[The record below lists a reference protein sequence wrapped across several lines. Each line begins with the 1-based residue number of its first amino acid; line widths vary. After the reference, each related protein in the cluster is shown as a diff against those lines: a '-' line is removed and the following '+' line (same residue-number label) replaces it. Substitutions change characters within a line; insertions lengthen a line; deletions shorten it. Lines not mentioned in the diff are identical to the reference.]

1 MIILSPELARRAAS
15 ASTTLP
21 EEPLDNDAAVA
32 RLHAVS
38 ARDETLCKIA
48 SLVRAV
54 LDEQGFVQVRG
65 IQGPE
70 ARRLF
75 PVIATLLGSPYIDP
89 AEGSAVIG
97 AHVRPNE
104 ALMGNQLRHLPLH
117 TDYSMLAEP
126 PRLTM
131 SLCLHGDPIAGW
143 GALLVADIEAMCF
156 GIETEPEVQRF
167 TSVSLP
173 FAGRNAQNGVDV
185 LQSPIVSRADGK
197 FVVRYHRSR
206 IRQGFRACNS
216 RPTVEQSATMVAFE
230 RWAGEYVQTLH
241 PEAGDITVIDNHRT
255 VHARTRCSV
264 VVEADGGTRGRQM
277 EFLFAY

>member
-1 MIILSPELARRAAS
+1 MIILSPELARGAAR
-15 ASTTLP
+15 ASTELP
-21 EEPLDNDAAVA
+21 EEPLDSDESVA
-32 RLHAVS
+32 RLHAS
-38 ARDETLCKIA
+38 SSRDETLRRIA
-48 SLVRAV
+48 SLARAV

-65 IQGPE
+65 IEGPE
-70 ARRLF
+70 ARRFF
-75 PVIATLLGSPYIDP
+75 PTLATLLGSPYIDP

-117 TDYSMLAEP
+117 TDYSMLANP

-131 SLCLHGDPIAGW
+131 SLCLQADRLPGW

-156 GIETEPEVQRF
+156 GIESEPEIHRF

-173 FAGRNAQNGVDV
+173 FAGRNAQNSIDIF
-185 LQSPIVSRADGK
+185 QSPIVSRNDGK

-206 IRQGFRACNS
+206 IRQGFRAGNS
-216 RPTVEQSATMVAFE
+216 MPTAEQSATMMAFE
-230 RWAGEYVQTLH
+230 RCAGAFVQTLH

-264 VVEADGGTRGRQM
+264 VVEADGSTRGRQM

>member
-1 MIILSPELARRAAS
+1 MIILSPELARGAAR
-15 ASTTLP
+15 ASTELP
-21 EEPLDNDAAVA
+21 EEPLDNDEAVA

-65 IQGPE
+65 LQGRE
-70 ARRLF
+70 ARRFF
-75 PVIATLLGSPYIDP
+75 PALATLLGSPYIDP
-89 AEGSAVIG
+89 AEGNAVIG

-104 ALMGNQLRHLPLH
+104 GLMGNQLRHLPLH
-117 TDYSMLAEP
+117 TDYSMLAKP

-131 SLCLHGDPIAGW
+131 SLCLQPDAIPGW

-156 GIETEPEVQRF
+156 GIESEPEVQRF

-173 FAGRNAQNGVDV
+173 FAGRNAQNGVDI
-185 LQSPIVSRADGK
+185 LQSPIVSRNGGK
-197 FVVRYHRSR
+197 FLVRYHRSR
-206 IRQGFRACNS
+206 IRQGFRAGNS
-216 RPTVEQSATMVAFE
+216 NPTAEQSTTMVAFE
-230 RWAGEYVQTLH
+230 RWADEYVQTLY

-264 VVEADGGTRGRQM
+264 MVEADGSTRGRQM